1 MPLEANSTSASHNV
15 GKALGEGGAVAG
27 LGGRGLARRIV
38 VHNKLYKNRPHIAVE
53 CPTRRRPPS
62 SAAPSARVDDRQAVL
77 VAGGDGGR
85 DASELQRPLRQPRAG
100 AGAPREDAAV
110 VEQCECVVLAGG
122 ERADVC
128 IILCLSELL

>member
-1 MPLEANSTSASHNV
+1 M
-15 GKALGEGGAVAG
+15 
-27 LGGRGLARRIV
+27 
-38 VHNKLYKNRPHIAVE
+38 
-53 CPTRRRPPS
+53 
-62 SAAPSARVDDRQAVL
+62 L
-77 VAGGDGGR
+77 VAGGDGR